1 MFQNGE
7 MVSNLLLIFI
17 EIILLPVITFFLGW
31 LVQRYRQQKRFKAF
45 CQVFG
50 QVVENPQ
57 NVIISLPLWKVKEA
71 SRDSTRFRKEG
82 FDGLAEEYYGPDD
95 TIAFDD
101 LEASARI
108 AAILAEFYP
117 NPVTY
122 VLDNDK
128 DLDTK
133 EKTVILLGSPAANT
147 HTRLIMNQI
156 EQPYLAFID
165 QSLDK
170 NVANN
175 FAIQDKVNN
184 QIYDSSGIWK
194 YSLVLRLPNPTS
206 PNASYFVIAGT
217 HAMGTLAA
225 ATYLKN
231 HWDEFQ
237 EAETIAGVLLKM
249 PRSDIAHHLV
259 AKKFGFSS

>member
-7 MVSNLLLIFI
+7 TILNFLFIMI

-31 LVQRYRQQKRFKAF
+31 LVQRYRQQQRFKAF
-45 CQVFG
+45 CHVFG
-50 QVVENPQ
+50 QVVENPE

-71 SRDSTRFRKEG
+71 SRDSTRFRKVG

-117 NPVTY
+117 NPVNY
-122 VLDNDK
+122 VLDNDT
-128 DLDTK
+128 DLNTIG
-133 EKTVILLGSPAANT
+133 KTVILLGSPNANT
-147 HTRLIMNQI
+147 HTRQI
-156 EQPYLAFID
+156 IDQIKQPYLEFID
-165 QSLDK
+165 QTTDEK
-170 NVANN
+170 NVVNL
-175 FAIQDKVNN
+175 AIKDKLNN

-194 YSLVLRLPNPTS
+194 YSLVLRLPNPLS
-206 PNASYFVIAGT
+206 PDASYFVVAGT
-217 HAMGTLAA
+217 HAIGTLAA
-225 ATYLKN
+225 ATYMKN

-237 EAETIAGVLLKM
+237 KAKSIAGVLLKM

-259 AKKFGFSS
+259 VKKFGFPS